1 MMSEYQTKLERYR
14 KATGNANGMAEQLVE
29 RLAAPPFDP
38 QADASP
44 ALASLLR
51 GEGAAELPVA
61 SLMELERFY
70 RHAFK
75 ARRLTRGLERL
86 AAHCPD
92 QLVRWLRLAPHRLCR
107 VAFVLGGATDDRA
120 LKRSL
125 RHSLFLID
133 QSTEWTVHGL
143 VRSWYPLRPPQ
154 LICDCADAD
163 DPNPRLREEIQR
175 SLERWLELGRLEVLM
190 HYLKSGTSQKAD
202 PHGINVG

>member
-1 MMSEYQTKLERYR
+1 MSDYQAKLQRYR
-14 KATGNANGMAEQLVE
+14 DATGNANGMAQQLVE

-38 QADASP
+38 HADASP

-51 GEGAAELPVA
+51 GEGAADLPVA

-86 AAHCPD
+86 AEFCPD
-92 QLVRWLRLAPHRLCR
+92 QLVRWLKLAPHRLCR
-107 VAFVLGGATDDRA
+107 VAFVLGGAIDDRA
-120 LKRSL
+120 LRRAM
-125 RHSLFLID
+125 RHNLFLID
-133 QSTEWTVHGL
+133 QHTEWTVTGL

-154 LICDCADAD
+154 LICDCAEDEL
-163 DPNPRLREEIQR
+163 PNPRLRDEIQR

-190 HYLKSGTSQKAD
+190 HYLKGGPSQKAD
-202 PHGINVG
+202 RHGINVG